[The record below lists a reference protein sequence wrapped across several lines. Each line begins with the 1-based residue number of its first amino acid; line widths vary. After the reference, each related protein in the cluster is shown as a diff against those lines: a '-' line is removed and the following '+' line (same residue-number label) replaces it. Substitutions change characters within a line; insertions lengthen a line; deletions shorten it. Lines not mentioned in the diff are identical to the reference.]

1 MADVL
6 VLEDDPDHRL
16 LVTTWLEK
24 MGHTVI
30 GCASAID
37 AFVMLA
43 GRGSRTW
50 PSSTSSCPV
59 STASSS

>member
-37 AFVMLA
+37 A
-43 GRGSRTW
+43 S
-50 PSSTSSCPV
+50 
-59 STASSS
+59 